1 MNPVL
6 LSSLSLAVLIGVIAL
21 GFLKKWNVG
30 ILSFGAAML
39 MGMAAGMTQK
49 QIVAGFNTSLF
60 VILLGSMFLF
70 SIAQLNG
77 TMDLLA
83 KKTVALA
90 GGRGWAVP
98 IFMYLLGAVVAALGP
113 GTIPGFGIAAMFGV
127 PLALEMKTDPF
138 LFCTI
143 GQMGAIAGGIV
154 PWAPT
159 GVAGISKAAE
169 AGYTE
174 HVALPLFLNTLF
186 GTIFVYILLFVLYR
200 GWRIKGSA
208 GGQRWRDIPRFD
220 RNQRLTLVAIL
231 VMVVCVIVLK
241 TDIGLTCFLL
251 ACILIALKVSEFSA
265 CVQAIPW
272 NTILLVVGTD
282 SHTCTYGALGAFAT
296 GIGSTEMLGVL
307 ATGEIW
313 LKVPQTIRLR
323 FDGAL
328 QEGVMAKDVVL
339 RAIGTVGH
347 NGATYKAMEFCGTTF
362 DAMSMDERLCVA
374 NMAVEAGAKNGL
386 IPYDGITA
394 DYLRELGVEG
404 GWPCES
410 NPDAVFCQDL
420 SFDAAALEPLC
431 ACPHEVDNVAPV
443 REVAGVAIHQAYLGS
458 CTGGRYNDL
467 ARAAQLLRGK
477 KIAKGIRLLVS
488 PASREIWE
496 RCARDGILTAL
507 SEAGATVLASSCGAC
522 LGVHSGAIGAGE
534 VCVSATNRNFIGRM
548 GSKQG
553 QVYLGSPLTVAAS
566 ALTGRLTDPRDVS

>member
-1 MNPVL
+1 
-6 LSSLSLAVLIGVIAL
+6 
-21 GFLKKWNVG
+21 
-30 ILSFGAAML
+30 
-39 MGMAAGMTQK
+39 MGMTISEKILARAAGREQV
-49 QIVAGFNTSLF
+49 QAGEIVWAK
-60 VILLGSMFLF
+60 VDKAM
-70 SIAQLNG
+70 
-77 TMDLLA
+77 MDD
-83 KKTVALA
+83 
-90 GGRGWAVP
+90 
-98 IFMYLLGAVVAALGP
+98 ILGP
-113 GTIPGFGIAAMFGV
+113 RVEIAEQ
-127 PLALEMKTDPF
+127 LALLCAKIWDPDRV
-138 LFCTI
+138 TI
-143 GQMGAIAGGIV
+143 ISDHYTPPANAKQAEIV
-154 PWAPT
+154 KFTREWAQAQ
-159 GVAGISKAAE
+159 GVAHYYE
-169 AGYTE
+169 FAGPC
-174 HVALPLFLNTLF
+174 H
-186 GTIFVYILLFVLYR
+186 
-200 GWRIKGSA
+200 
-208 GGQRWRDIPRFD
+208 Q
-220 RNQRLTLVAIL
+220 
-231 VMVVCVIVLK
+231 VMVEQGRVAPGEV
-241 TDIGLTCFLL
+241 
-251 ACILIALKVSEFSA
+251 
-265 CVQAIPW
+265 
-272 NTILLVVGTD
+272 VVGTD

-410 NPDAVFCQDL
+410 DPDAVFCQDL

-488 PASREIWE
+488 PASREIWG
-496 RCARDGILTAL
+496 RCARDGILTTL